1 MKVKNF
7 LQDVTGASRVTK
19 ARLKAFA
26 DASPSLTDVDPI
38 GDVARTWHPGP
49 MELVIE
55 QIRETGKTA
64 KTIRFARP
72 DGKKLPPFYA
82 GQYLVLTLPIGSS
95 IVSRP
100 YSISSAPWEARQE
113 KDPFVE
119 ITVRRSRGDGFV
131 CDYINEELKPGDR
144 ITCDLA
150 FGQFYYEP
158 LRDARH
164 ITALAGGVGITPFAS
179 MAKEIAAGKL
189 DVDLTILYGSVSS
202 DDILM
207 KEELE
212 ALAGER
218 VHVVHVLSGDDP
230 GWRGEKG
237 FLTAELIR
245 KYSKGDTSYFICGPQ
260 AMYRF
265 LREELTKLAVPE
277 RRLRFEVFGQAKDI
291 TSYEGYPAEA
301 AVQTYSLSVMRG
313 IHEDIIPAKGCESLA
328 TALERA
334 GIRIQT
340 GCRSGECGFCRTKVL
355 SGNYF
360 VCPEGDGRR
369 AADKDF
375 NYVHACS
382 AYPTGDMKIRIPIL

>member
-7 LQDVTGASRVTK
+7 IKDVGGASRVTK
-19 ARLKAFA
+19 KRLQAFA
-26 DASPSLTDVDPI
+26 SASPALESVDPI
-38 GDVARTWHPGP
+38 GDVSRAWHPGP
-49 MELVIE
+49 IELMVTKI
-55 QIRETGKTA
+55 TPACKTA
-64 KTIRFARP
+64 KTIRFERT
-72 DGKKLPPFYA
+72 DGGKLPFFYA
-82 GQYLVLTLPIGSS
+82 GQYIVLDFKIGESL
-95 IVSRP
+95 ISRP
-100 YSISSAPWEARQE
+100 YSISSAPFEARAE
-113 KDPFVE
+113 HPFVE
-119 ITVRRSRGDGFV
+119 ITVRRSKGDGFI
-131 CDYINEELKPGDR
+131 CDYVNDELKIGD
-144 ITCDLA
+144 ILTGTMGL
-150 FGQFYYEP
+150 GQFYYEP
-158 LRDARH
+158 LRDAKH
-164 ITALAGGVGITPFAS
+164 VVALAGGVGITPFAS
-179 MAKEIAAGKL
+179 MAKEVVNGTL
-189 DVDLTILYGSVSS
+189 DIDLTILYGSVSS
-202 DDILM
+202 DDIVM
-207 KEELE
+207 KEELD
-212 ALAGER
+212 ALDGAKL
-218 VHVVHVLSGDDP
+218 HIVHVLSGNEP
-230 GWRGEKG
+230 GWTGEKG

-245 KYSKGDTSYFICGPQ
+245 KYSAEDTSYFICGPQ

-301 AVQTYSLSVMRG
+301 AEQTYSLSVMRG

>member
-189 DVDLTILYGSVSS
+189 DVDLTILYGSVSP

-212 ALAGER
+212 ALAGEH

-237 FLTAELIR
+237 FLTAERIR

-265 LREELTKLAVPE
+265 LREELTKLAIPE
-277 RRLRFEVFGQAKDI
+277 RRLRW
-291 TSYEGYPAEA
+291 
-301 AVQTYSLSVMRG
+301 G